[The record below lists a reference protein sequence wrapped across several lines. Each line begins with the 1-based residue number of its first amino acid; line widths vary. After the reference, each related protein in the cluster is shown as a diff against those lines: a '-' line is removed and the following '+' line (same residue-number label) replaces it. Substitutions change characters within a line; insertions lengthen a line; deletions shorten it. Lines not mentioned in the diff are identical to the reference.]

1 MRDQVC
7 FILSC
12 VIAILLFSSV
22 QASSAARI
30 SVQDMNVRPN
40 GETSATLVLD
50 AIPQGISVYDITAN
64 VTDPAKALITR
75 VEYPSWAKFSR
86 PHAAPAG
93 DARLMIINDGSAP
106 RDNLLLATVT
116 ITGIAPG
123 DAILALTIHEL
134 RDTKGEVVPVEVSG
148 GAILVS
154 GESAGNRPVSAS
166 VQGAA
171 VAANESIPATPAR
184 HAPGFGVVLGIAGTF
199 GAVAVIARGRSA

>member
-7 FILSC
+7 FIVSC
-12 VIAILLFSSV
+12 VIAILLLSSV

-64 VTDPAKALITR
+64 ITDPAKALVTR
-75 VEYPSWAKFSR
+75 VEYPAWAKFSR
-86 PHAAPAG
+86 PQPAPAG
-93 DARLMIINDGSAP
+93 HARLMVISDGSAP
-106 RDNLLLATVT
+106 RDNLVLATVT

-123 DAILALTIHEL
+123 STFMKLTVNEL

-148 GAILVS
+148 GTILVS
-154 GESAGNRPVSAS
+154 GESAGGRPLTAA

-171 VAANESIPATPAR
+171 FPANESMATPAR
-184 HAPGFGVVLGIAGTF
+184 HAPGFGVMMGIAGTL
-199 GAVAVIARGRSA
+199 GAAAVIARGKSA